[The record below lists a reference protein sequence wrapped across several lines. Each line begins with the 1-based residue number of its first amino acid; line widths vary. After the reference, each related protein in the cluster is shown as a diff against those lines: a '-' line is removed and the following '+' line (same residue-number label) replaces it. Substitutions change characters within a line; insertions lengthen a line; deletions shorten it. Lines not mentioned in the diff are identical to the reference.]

1 MANGDGGRH
10 RSGLAGSFAAN
21 SSDRATL
28 VADGAG
34 WGVAGA
40 GRLPDVAG
48 DEFELQGETTTN
60 PERQQ
65 GAEGGQKREHADD
78 VMATAQGTLH
88 LLGILD
94 F

>member
-48 DEFELQGETTTN
+48 DEFELQGETTN